1 MKKISKKIS
10 GKQVEIAL
18 IFIVLVLAIYIV
30 YRFANKEKF
39 LTTTSTLPT
48 LRVYKADWCGHSE
61 KLLETDGVWDEIK
74 KDTAVNTRINF
85 ETVDCDSQ
93 SQTCTDAGIN
103 GLPTIKLDDAVYD
116 KRPPNLET
124 LKKFIL
130 DNIKKPTTS
139 TS

>member
-30 YRFANKEKF
+30 YRFATKEKF

-130 DNIKKPTTS
+130 DNLK
-139 TS
+139 

>member
-1 MKKISKKIS
+1 MSKKIS

-39 LTTTSTLPT
+39 QTTTSTLPT

-61 KLLETDGVWDEIK
+61 KLLETDGVWDKIQQDTDVIK
-74 KDTAVNTRINF
+74 TKIKF